1 MMKGK
6 GKRILALML
15 AATLFFS
22 VPALR
27 EFRVIAE
34 EQAEE
39 APVAEKK
46 EAAPAEKAPAEDKPE
61 NKPADK
67 PADKVE
73 TPDTPSAPEAPAA
86 TQAPNNETPASTPA
100 PETPASTPAPAASA
114 STPQDPVTSAP
125 ENTAT
130 VPAEGQTPAPEEGQP
145 VAPGE
150 ATPEPL
156 PTENPEQSPET
167 SVEPTPSPTP
177 EPPSFEL
184 LSRSKSHANNHL
196 DADRLS
202 IPKEGMAIPQIYQY
216 DYGWAVCLVDGKNK
230 SVASS
235 GCGATSASMLIAYIA
250 KNYDQTPYTLFY
262 WAARNGR
269 YRGDGLDFATVKQML
284 SNYGIHSKVMGVSA
298 DGIVDALNANRPI
311 IILMGPGTF
320 TKAGHYIV
328 LRGLDDSGKVLVND
342 PNSAS
347 RSAQSFSLDLIVREA
362 KGSHMLVAY
371 TQPEEAADEEALPD
385 ESEDMPIPALS
396 TELQADATRVPD
408 VEEVIRDVTAMT
420 PGPAAEATPAP
431 VESSEATPE
440 TTRAPFTTDY
450 EALVSS
456 ECVNLRTTPGTG
468 GEIAAQLNQG
478 ALVRVVEEIAMAS
491 GNIWCGVDY
500 EGQTLYLMEKYL
512 TRADAEQA
520 EAQAVAQ
527 PEETLP
533 AASAEPLSETEDGRF
548 EEAYLAQVCTE
559 QVNLRTTPGTGGEIA
574 AQLNQ
579 GALVRVVE
587 EREMASGNIWCGVDY
602 EGQTLYLMEKYL
614 TRADAA
620 QAEAQVV
627 AQPEETLPVAS
638 AEPLSETED
647 GRFEEAYLAQVR
659 ADRVNLREVP
669 GGEGLVIGS
678 VPQGTT
684 LCVVGEELCAQDGY
698 VWCVVLYQKQRLYM
712 RGDMLE
718 KIS

>member
-15 AATLFFS
+15 AAMLFFS
-22 VPALR
+22 LPALR

-34 EQAEE
+34 EQVEE
-39 APVAEKK
+39 APAAEKK
-46 EAAPAEKAPAEDKPE
+46 EATPAEKAPAENKPE
-61 NKPADK
+61 NKPEEKPENKPENKPEDKPEDK

-73 TPDTPSAPEAPAA
+73 TPDTPSAPEAPAS
-86 TQAPNNETPASTPA
+86 TPAPEAPASTPA
-100 PETPASTPAPAASA
+100 PEASA
-114 STPQDPVTSAP
+114 TPECTPQDPVTSAP

-130 VPAEGQTPAPEEGQP
+130 APAEGQTPAPEEGQP

-196 DADRLS
+196 DADRLP

-216 DYGWAVCLVDGKNK
+216 DYGRAVCLVGGKNK

-385 ESEDMPIPALS
+385 ESEDMPIPDLS

-408 VEEVIRDVTAMT
+408 VEEVIQDVTAMT

-431 VESSEATPE
+431 VESPEATPE
-440 TTRAPFTTDY
+440 ATRAPFTTGYD
-450 EALVSS
+450 ALVSS

-533 AASAEPLSETEDGRF
+533 AAST
-548 EEAYLAQVCTE
+548 
-559 QVNLRTTPGTGGEIA
+559 
-574 AQLNQ
+574 
-579 GALVRVVE
+579 
-587 EREMASGNIWCGVDY
+587 
-602 EGQTLYLMEKYL
+602 
-614 TRADAA
+614 
-620 QAEAQVV
+620 
-627 AQPEETLPVAS
+627 
-638 AEPLSETED
+638 EPLSETED

-669 GGEGLVIGS
+669 GSEGLVIGS

-698 VWCVVLYQKQRLYM
+698 VWCAVLYQKQRLYM

>member
-15 AATLFFS
+15 AAMLFFS
-22 VPALR
+22 LPALR

-34 EQAEE
+34 EQVEE
-39 APVAEKK
+39 APAAEKK
-46 EAAPAEKAPAEDKPE
+46 EATPAEKAPAENKPE
-61 NKPADK
+61 NKPEEKPENKPEDK

-86 TQAPNNETPASTPA
+86 TQAPDKEAPASTPAPETPASTPA
-100 PETPASTPAPAASA
+100 PETPASTPAPEAPA

-216 DYGWAVCLVDGKNK
+216 DYGRAVCLVGGKNK

-385 ESEDMPIPALS
+385 ESEDMPIPDLS
-396 TELQADATRVPD
+396 TEIQADATRVPD
-408 VEEVIRDVTAMT
+408 VEEVIQDVTAMT

-431 VESSEATPE
+431 VESPEATPE
-440 TTRAPFTTDY
+440 ATRAPFTTGYD
-450 EALVSS
+450 ALVSS
-456 ECVNLRTTPGTG
+456 EC
-468 GEIAAQLNQG
+468 
-478 ALVRVVEEIAMAS
+478 
-491 GNIWCGVDY
+491 
-500 EGQTLYLMEKYL
+500 
-512 TRADAEQA
+512 
-520 EAQAVAQ
+520 
-527 PEETLP
+527 
-533 AASAEPLSETEDGRF
+533 
-548 EEAYLAQVCTE
+548 
-559 QVNLRTTPGTGGEIA
+559 VNLRTTPGTGGEIA

-614 TRADAA
+614 TRADAE
-620 QAEAQVV
+620 QAEAQAV
-627 AQPEETLPVAS
+627 AQPEETLPAVS

-669 GGEGLVIGS
+669 GSEGLVIGS

>member
-15 AATLFFS
+15 AAMLFFS
-22 VPALR
+22 LPALR

-34 EQAEE
+34 EQVEE
-39 APVAEKK
+39 APAAEKK
-46 EAAPAEKAPAEDKPE
+46 EATPAEKAPAENKPE
-61 NKPADK
+61 NKPEEKPENKPEDK

-86 TQAPNNETPASTPA
+86 TQAPDKEAPASTPAPETPASTPA
-100 PETPASTPAPAASA
+100 PETPASTPAPEAPA

-196 DADRLS
+196 DADRLP

-216 DYGWAVCLVDGKNK
+216 DYGRAVCLVGGKNK

-284 SNYGIHSKVMGVSA
+284 SNYGIHSKVVGVSA

-385 ESEDMPIPALS
+385 ESEDMPIPDLS
-396 TELQADATRVPD
+396 TEIQADATRVPD
-408 VEEVIRDVTAMT
+408 VEEVIQDVTAMT

-431 VESSEATPE
+431 VESPEATPE
-440 TTRAPFTTDY
+440 ATRAPFTTGYD
-450 EALVSS
+450 ALVSS
-456 ECVNLRTTPGTG
+456 EC
-468 GEIAAQLNQG
+468 
-478 ALVRVVEEIAMAS
+478 
-491 GNIWCGVDY
+491 
-500 EGQTLYLMEKYL
+500 
-512 TRADAEQA
+512 
-520 EAQAVAQ
+520 
-527 PEETLP
+527 
-533 AASAEPLSETEDGRF
+533 
-548 EEAYLAQVCTE
+548 
-559 QVNLRTTPGTGGEIA
+559 VNLRTTPGTGGEIA

-620 QAEAQVV
+620 QAEAQAV
-627 AQPEETLPVAS
+627 AQPEETLPAAS
-638 AEPLSETED
+638 TEPLSETED

-659 ADRVNLREVP
+659 ADRVNLREAP